1 MSLCYIYPQHSA
13 GLQIQVQ
20 SQTKVDS
27 KKNTDEA
34 KVWERSLD
42 SYFHLRIYYR
52 INHIYT
58 LMIYPALFVHFCK
71 DWCLTSICKSAYWP
85 KNTVKKDV
93 TIEIWTHNYQ
103 IIIQHPNQK
112 PFSQNWI
119 SSKNGKSSRNTPDG
133 TRTHNLWIRSPTPYP
148 LGHRGWWYRL
158 SASSR
163 KSVILKQHGITI
175 LLSFYVDIKK
185 SFVKKNMERFT
196 NLRVI
201 LAQGPC

>member
-1 MSLCYIYPQHSA
+1 MNRLNSEWFFWQGIKTNPHSLVMKLKLNSSQKIWNTSRICVSSLRRGHANLLCIVPILVYVFRRIQREGMSLCYIYPQHSA

-119 SSKNGKSSRNTPDG
+119 
-133 TRTHNLWIRSPTPYP
+133 
-148 LGHRGWWYRL
+148 
-158 SASSR
+158 
-163 KSVILKQHGITI
+163 TI
-175 LLSFYVDIKK
+175 
-185 SFVKKNMERFT
+185 
-196 NLRVI
+196 
-201 LAQGPC
+201 

>member
-1 MSLCYIYPQHSA
+1 MPNFNMQI
-13 GLQIQVQ
+13 GLLA
-20 SQTKVDS
+20 KKYS
-27 KKNTDEA
+27 KK
-34 KVWERSLD
+34 RC
-42 SYFHLRIYYR
+42 YYR
-52 INHIYT
+52 DLNPQLSDYHPASQPKAIYSKLNHY
-58 LMIYPALFVHFCK
+58 L
-71 DWCLTSICKSAYWP
+71 
-85 KNTVKKDV
+85 
-93 TIEIWTHNYQ
+93 
-103 IIIQHPNQK
+103 
-112 PFSQNWI
+112 

-148 LGHRGWWYRL
+148 LGHRGWWNRL

-175 LLSFYVDIKK
+175 LLSFYVDMKK